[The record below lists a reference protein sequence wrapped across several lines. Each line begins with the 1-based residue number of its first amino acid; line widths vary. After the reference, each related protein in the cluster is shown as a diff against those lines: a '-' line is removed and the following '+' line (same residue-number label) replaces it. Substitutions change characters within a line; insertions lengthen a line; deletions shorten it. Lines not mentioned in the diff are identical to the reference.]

1 MSIGV
6 AERKK
11 LWGLARNE
19 CAFPSCSVR
28 LLEHLADAAVE
39 GNEGETG
46 GTSGETVVIGEEAHI
61 RSGQEGGPRY
71 DANYDSKLIDT
82 YENLILLCPTHHTL
96 IDKDN
101 GRGFSVRD
109 LVKMRRGHEHATARE
124 DRLQRAYAAYLADQW
139 LQDNKVLFEAVE
151 LNGPS
156 VESMFVDVPIAAPAG
171 TAAGKTVAEIH
182 AAAPV
187 DIEARDSNNELE
199 VAGGAQVLLSPLWK
213 GNALIQGGPGQGK
226 STLLQYVCQF
236 HRSRLAA
243 GKDEHYTG
251 GAEGLSG
258 TTSVARLPIR
268 IDLRRF
274 AAWLKEQGA
283 TKPERDKGDRGR
295 RREQR
300 KPTRRPGQPPPQA
313 ALLPVFLAQHIQER
327 SGIEFGPE
335 DFATLLVERSV
346 LLAFDGLDE
355 IASLRERE
363 LASDIIVSSVPRL
376 QANSL
381 DLVVLVATRP
391 GATDSTR
398 WADADFTLLTLR
410 PLSLGLKVQY
420 LTRWCDQAGVS
431 TERADDLREKLIKN
445 QTVPHVRELGS
456 NPMQLAILLHLLHR
470 RGLLPQQRTELYR
483 DYIKTFLDREEQD
496 KEPLL
501 SAHRKVIVEIHAF
514 LAWYLQS
521 RAETDENTAG
531 ALSRDELVRLVRERL
546 SKSAEASKFADK
558 LIAALTT
565 RVLCLVERQPGFFEF
580 EVQSLREYFAAFH
593 IFEESPPRGKVN
605 SRDDCLNALL
615 ERPYWSNVMRF
626 MVGMLSK
633 GEVKSLVDN
642 LRSRTTGSDA
652 KLDSYLRWVAV
663 QFLDDRIYENQDDEQ
678 IAELIDFILEGDG
691 ALFSEIGLLDGAGL
705 PTLFSEQAGA
715 SQAVEHAQRRLATRA
730 EPLLQRRLATI
741 VIRHSSDE
749 EVRDWAWSLVA
760 DPVAHDDLV
769 LLSDLGALCGLDAPR
784 TSRLADALDRTQGPV
799 LDLLSRGRWDGNDE
813 RIMNR
818 VVGEVIDGGAESTT
832 FRRIVGVA
840 SPLRSAIALGRLE
853 RLTGR
858 SKLDSGGIE
867 VQQSGRVRQ
876 RRRSGEV
883 IRRSEAAHIQDWKSA
898 NDALATDAADEQR
911 LKNLAA
917 ALRAIQPD
925 SWLLR
930 ALFTFVAPTVDL
942 SLGATPSLGDDT
954 DSGWR
959 AHAAWAREA
968 HAHGTDSAWWTEQ
981 PIPLAGLP
989 RRAWILAVACFAG
1002 TQQVLDLLSTLDQ
1015 ATARLSGPEYEAIR
1029 AMAYHYGQRT
1039 FARRLN
1045 LRDALRRK
1053 VEMSARTAALLT
1065 GRDPSSKEHLDR
1077 IILAGSLPIGV
1088 SSVGGESLQAAVA
1101 STTTPLD
1108 IRTLEGSGEFF
1119 PLGTLRHLTGKQLA
1133 LSSARGVL
1141 EHPEHWPPDVVLL
1154 ADRRIALKRA
1164 NDLPPV
1170 AAIAEADNWFRA
1182 N

>member
-11 LWGLARNE
+11 LWGLARNQ
-19 CAFPSCSVR
+19 CAFPPCSAR
-28 LLEHLADAAVE
+28 LLEPLADAANGE
-39 GNEGETG
+39 GTDDVHDA
-46 GTSGETVVIGEEAHI
+46 SRETVVIGEEAHI

-71 DANYDSKLIDT
+71 DSSYDPKLIDT

-101 GRGFSVRD
+101 GRGFSVGD
-109 LVKMRRGHEHATARE
+109 LVKMRRGHEQASARE

-139 LQDNKVLFEAVE
+139 IQDNKVLFEAVE

-171 TAAGKTVAEIH
+171 TAAGRTVAAIH

-187 DIEARDSNNELE
+187 DIEARDAANELE
-199 VAGGAQVLLSPLWK
+199 VAGGAQVLLSPRWT

-226 STLLQYVCQF
+226 STLLQYVCQY
-236 HRSRLAA
+236 HRSRLTS
-243 GKDEHYTG
+243 GKDGQYTG
-251 GAEGLSG
+251 DAEGLSDL
-258 TTSVARLPIR
+258 TSVARLPIR
-268 IDLRRF
+268 VDLRRF
-274 AAWLKEQGA
+274 AAWLKENGA

-295 RREQR
+295 RRDKKDAGDAEQATPR
-300 KPTRRPGQPPPQA
+300 AG
-313 ALLPVFLAQHIQER
+313 LLAVYLAHHIQDR
-327 SGIEFGPE
+327 SGIDFNAE

-363 LASDIIVSSVPRL
+363 LTSDIIVSGIPRL

-410 PLSLGLKVQY
+410 PLSIGLKVQY
-420 LTRWCDQAGVS
+420 LAKWCDQAGVS
-431 TERADDLREKLIKN
+431 PERAEDLREKLIKN

-501 SAHRKVIVEIHAF
+501 SSHRKVIVEIHAF

-521 RAETDENTAG
+521 RAETDQNTAG
-531 ALSRDELVRLVRERL
+531 TLSRDELVQLVRERL
-546 SKSAEASKFADK
+546 SKSKEASKFADK

-565 RVLCLVERQPGFFEF
+565 RVLCLVERQPGLFEF

-633 GEVKSLVDN
+633 GEVKSLADN
-642 LRSRTTGSDA
+642 LRSRTVDSDA

-678 IAELIDFILEGDG
+678 IAELVDFILEGDG

-705 PTLFSEQAGA
+705 PTMFSEQAGA
-715 SQAVEHAQRRLATRA
+715 RQAVEHAQRRLAGRA
-730 EPLLQRRLATI
+730 EPQIQRRLATI
-741 VIRHSSDE
+741 VLRHSTDE
-749 EVRDWAWSLVA
+749 DVCDWAWSLVA
-760 DPVAHDDLV
+760 DSVTDQDLI
-769 LLSDLGALCGLDAPR
+769 LLSDLGALCGLDAGR
-784 TSRLADALDRTQGPV
+784 TSRLADALDRAPGPV
-799 LDLLSRGRWDGNDE
+799 LDVLTRGRWDGNDN
-813 RIMNR
+813 RIMDM
-818 VVGEVIDGGAESTT
+818 VVGDVLDGGAESTT

-840 SPLRSAIALGRLE
+840 SPLRTAIALGRME
-853 RLTGR
+853 PLTGR
-858 SKLDSGGIE
+858 PKLDAGGVE
-867 VQQSGRVRQ
+867 VQQTGRVRQ
-876 RRRSGEV
+876 RRRGGEV
-883 IRRSEAAHIQDWKSA
+883 VGGNRAVLLPDWKSA
-898 NDALATDAADEQR
+898 NEALASGPADEQR
-911 LKNLAA
+911 FKDLAA
-917 ALRAIQPD
+917 ALRAMQTD

-930 ALFTFVAPTVDL
+930 VLVTFAAPTVDL
-942 SLGATPSLGDDT
+942 SLGAAPSLENDT
-954 DSGWR
+954 DTGWR

-968 HAHGTDSAWWTEQ
+968 HEHGTDPAWWQEE
-981 PIPLAGLP
+981 PIPGDGMP
-989 RRAWILAVACFAG
+989 RRAWILGVACFAG
-1002 TQQVLDLLSTLDQ
+1002 TQAVLDLLPTLN
-1015 ATARLSGPEYEAIR
+1015 EAITGLSTSEYA
-1029 AMAYHYGQRT
+1029 AMQAMTYHFSQRGV
-1039 FARRLN
+1039 ARRLN
-1045 LRDALRRK
+1045 LRDGLRRN
-1053 VEMSARTAALLT
+1053 VEVSARTAALFT
-1065 GRDPSSKEHLDR
+1065 GRDPSSKEHLDK
-1077 IILAGSLPIGV
+1077 IILDGSLPIAS
-1088 SSVGGESLQAAVA
+1088 SSVSGESLQAAVA
-1101 STTTPLD
+1101 AATSPLD
-1108 IRTLEGSGEFF
+1108 LRTLEGSSELF
-1119 PLGTLRHLTGKQLA
+1119 PLGTLRHLTGKQLS

-1141 EHPEHWPPDVVLL
+1141 EHPDRWPPDVVVL
-1154 ADRRIALKRA
+1154 ANRRIAMKRA
-1164 NDLPPV
+1164 GDLQPV
-1170 AAIAEADNWFRA
+1170 ATVAETDSWFKK